1 MKNYPREFYWKDL
14 ELDEL
19 FGSNLFSELHKVFK
33 QMAKVPML
41 FAMDEKAILNEV
53 GYEVT
58 WLSFQHERNDAE
70 VVEQFVRQVYA
81 NTGIKEHAEAVMSLV
96 FGVVKVLSWAPFDIG
111 SRKEREL
118 KRINSECWCAGYV
131 TDFIRRMDKEG
142 RKFDEMFIPDKERYE
157 DIPPIW
163 EKEENVR
170 IYGEDVVRESP
181 VAALKAA
188 EDIPVYGRGRTFT
201 FNEIVTY
208 IEEKVS
214 MEQAQVFQHM
224 LFNLLVE
231 DGTREELKTVIAITD
246 HIMERERNQNVK
258 EVVIYK
264 KNVSFAGDLVLK
276 KETTIDKNYGPN
288 IEQNGGTL
296 SLPDRPSGSQ

>member
-14 ELDEL
+14 ELNEL

-58 WLSFQHERNDAE
+58 WLTFQYERNDAE

-96 FGVVKVLSWAPFDIG
+96 FGVVKVLRWVSSDIG
-111 SRKEREL
+111 SWKEREL
-118 KRINSECWCAGYV
+118 KRINNECWCGRYV

-142 RKFDEMFIPDKERYE
+142 RSFDDIFVPYQERYE
-157 DIPPIW
+157 EIPPPW
-163 EKEENVR
+163 ETEEDACINGKEVT
-170 IYGEDVVRESP
+170 GEARG
-181 VAALKAA
+181 AAMMAA
-188 EDIPVYGRGRTFT
+188 EPTPVYWRERSFT
-201 FNEIVTY
+201 FNEIVAY

-214 MEQAQVFQHM
+214 KETAPYFQLM
-224 LFNLLVE
+224 LHNLLVE
-231 DGTREELKTVIAITD
+231 DGTKEEREIVNTITD

-264 KNVSFAGDLVLK
+264 KAVSLAGDIVLK

-296 SLPDRPSGSQ
+296 SLPDSPFGKS